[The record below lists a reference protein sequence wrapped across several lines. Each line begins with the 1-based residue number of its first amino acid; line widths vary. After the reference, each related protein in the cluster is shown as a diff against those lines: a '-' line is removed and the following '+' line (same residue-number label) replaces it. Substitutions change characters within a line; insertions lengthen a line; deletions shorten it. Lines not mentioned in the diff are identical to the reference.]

1 MPAGGKCT
9 RSPVMP
15 SPQLMLHTGVGCF
28 LLAVFLGAGLHISNT
43 RDNERKLGLARTS
56 NPIGE

>member
-1 MPAGGKCT
+1 M
-9 RSPVMP
+9 MP
-15 SPQLMLHTGVGCF
+15 STQFLMPSGVGCF

-43 RDNERKLGLARTS
+43 RDNEKKLGLARTS

>member
-1 MPAGGKCT
+1 
-9 RSPVMP
+9 MP
-15 SPQLMLHTGVGCF
+15 SFQLLMRPGVGCF

-43 RDNERKLGLARTS
+43 RDNEKKLGLARTS